1 MAKTTAKKPAPSKTA
16 PKAAKKRVINR
27 TPVRTKNTQLS
38 TRKRKGEICV
48 PDKYTPEAV
57 REIVGILLKAVEDH
71 PDIVFITEL
80 FEYPEYRQ
88 WYRRFYDWKIQYPDD
103 NVISRTISD
112 IQFILKTRIKKGAL
126 NGKYHAGSA
135 QFILRSDYGMRDG
148 TEPQKNA
155 TAAPLKD
162 DDPAAEEAE
171 IVETNL
177 VDSFNDHVKEITK
190 AKVDEHQA

>member
-1 MAKTTAKKPAPSKTA
+1 MAKTTNKPASKKAA
-16 PKAAKKRVINR
+16 PKAAPKRVINR
-27 TPVRTKNTQLS
+27 TPVRTKNTKLS
-38 TRKRKGEICV
+38 KRKRKGEICI
-48 PDKYTPEAV
+48 PDKYTPGAV
-57 REIVGILLKAVEDH
+57 REIVQVLLKAVEDH
-71 PDIVFITEL
+71 SDIVFITEL

-103 NVISRTISD
+103 KVISRSIAD

-155 TAAPLKD
+155 PTPIAKEEEDAT
-162 DDPAAEEAE
+162 EAE
-171 IVETNL
+171 IVDTPNL
-177 VDSFNDHVKEITK
+177 VESFNDHIKEITK
-190 AKVDEHQA
+190 AKVVDEQ